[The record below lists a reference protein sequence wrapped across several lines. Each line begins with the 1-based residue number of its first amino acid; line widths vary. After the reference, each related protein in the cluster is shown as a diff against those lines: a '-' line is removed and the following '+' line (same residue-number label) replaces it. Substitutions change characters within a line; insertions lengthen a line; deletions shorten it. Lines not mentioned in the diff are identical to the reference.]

1 MQPSISSDQNQ
12 AWVADLR
19 RQAQQE
25 GLSSAAAYPPPGR
38 PEPHSR
44 RLQASLDR
52 ISRQLWTLLHAQAL
66 LAGPAAG
73 AGSASAAEDDYRRFA
88 ADPLRPPRR

>member
-1 MQPSISSDQNQ
+1 MQPSISSDQTP

-25 GLSSAAAYPPPGR
+25 GLSTAAAYPPAER
-38 PEPHSR
+38 PEPRSH
-44 RLQASLDR
+44 RLQARLNR

-73 AGSASAAEDDYRRFA
+73 AGSVNAAEDDYRRFA
-88 ADPLRPPRR
+88 ANPLRTTLR